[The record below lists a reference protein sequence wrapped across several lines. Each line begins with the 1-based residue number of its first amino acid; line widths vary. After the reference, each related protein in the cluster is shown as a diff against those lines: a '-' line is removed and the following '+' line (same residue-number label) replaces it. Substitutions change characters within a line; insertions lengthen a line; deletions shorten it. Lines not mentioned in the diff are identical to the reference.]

1 MSVQKNLALPCSHSV
16 LYVLGSQSSIIV
28 GFELRLL
35 AVHSPMPIVG
45 RGSQRFAY
53 HCLAYLLCSSGQSK
67 CASSP
72 IQGVFPFSLTPTT
85 LVMSGLDYPTFPVFA
100 FLGLL
105 ASILPLPWH
114 LQAWNAGT
122 CYYMIWTALACLNQF
137 INSIVWHGNVINWA
151 PVWCD
156 ISIRIML
163 GSSVGIP
170 AASLCINRRLYK
182 IAKVQAVTV
191 TRAEKRRAVL
201 IDTLIC
207 VLFPAIFVA
216 LQYVNQGHRFD
227 IYEDV
232 GCYPFIYNTIV
243 AFLLTDIW
251 PIIVGLI
258 SAVYCG
264 LSLRAFYQRRAQLSH
279 FLSSNTTLTA
289 SRYFRLMALS
299 STELCCTI
307 PLASFMIWVNASA
320 APVEPWISWEN
331 THYDF
336 SLVGQY
342 PSVLW
347 TQDYLFVVAVQLT
360 RWLVVACA
368 FIFFAFF
375 GFAAEARKN
384 YRAAFGA
391 VVKFLGFHPGALAP
405 SRSQATARPV
415 MVASDHSLP
424 VYIAKEKDRLSFPDS
439 IAKLSDETESVC
451 LDFTP
456 SEASFPGI
464 PSKTTHPIGLAV

>member
-1 MSVQKNLALPCSHSV
+1 
-16 LYVLGSQSSIIV
+16 
-28 GFELRLL
+28 
-35 AVHSPMPIVG
+35 
-45 RGSQRFAY
+45 
-53 HCLAYLLCSSGQSK
+53 
-67 CASSP
+67 
-72 IQGVFPFSLTPTT
+72 
-85 LVMSGLDYPTFPVFA
+85 MSGLDYPTFPVFA

-105 ASILPLPWH
+105 ASIIPLPWH

-122 CYYMIWTALACLNQF
+122 CYYMMWTALACLNQF
-137 INSIVWHGNVINWA
+137 VNSIVWHRNAINWA

-182 IAKVQAVTV
+182 IAKVQAVMV

-207 VLFPAIFVA
+207 VLFPIIFIA

-264 LSLRAFYQRRAQLSH
+264 LSLRAFYQRRAQFSQ

-299 STELCCTI
+299 TTELCCTI
-307 PLASFMIWVNASA
+307 PLASFMIWVNSSA

-336 SLVGQY
+336 SFVGQY

-347 TQDYLFVVAVQLT
+347 AQDSLFVVAVQLT
-360 RWLVVACA
+360 RWLVIACA

-384 YRAAFGA
+384 YRAGFGA
-391 VVKFLGFHPGALAP
+391 VMKLLRFHPTASVSAR
-405 SRSQATARPV
+405 SRSTALPVVAT
-415 MVASDHSLP
+415 SGHSLP
-424 VYIAKEKDRLSFPDS
+424 VYSVKEKDRLSFPDS
-439 IAKLSDETESVC
+439 IAKFCEESETISPES
-451 LDFTP
+451 TP
-456 SEASFPGI
+456 SEVSFPDI
-464 PSKTTHPIGLAV
+464 PSSTTLPVGLAV